1 MRREDRV
8 SERKRKQHEQPA
20 WPGAGLNGAG
30 SREAVGPCWLMRLIG
45 AREALTH
52 LPIDRPPI
60 VRGSTEGAIA
70 EVPLDGRTAA
80 DCSEVRLSA
89 NKAHECACALFGGR
103 CLRPQNGIFMRALEL
118 ERRRQSCNRFFISNE
133 QVLQA
138 LQVRAWGQV

>member
-30 SREAVGPCWLMRLIG
+30 SREAVGPCWLVRLIG

-80 DCSEVRLSA
+80 DCSEVRLYA
-89 NKAHECACALFGGR
+89 KAQCVLSSRALFASTKR
-103 CLRPQNGIFMRALEL
+103 HLHARALEL
-118 ERRRQSCNRFFISNE
+118 ATTRGAVVNRFFISPLSE
-133 QVLQA
+133 Y
-138 LQVRAWGQV
+138 

>member
-30 SREAVGPCWLMRLIG
+30 SREAVGPSWLVRLIG

-80 DCSEVRLSA
+80 DCSEVRLYA
-89 NKAHECACALFGGR
+89 KAHCVLSSRALFASTKRHLHAGAR
-103 CLRPQNGIFMRALEL
+103 TCNDTRRSRATDFSSARSRSE
-118 ERRRQSCNRFFISNE
+118 
-133 QVLQA
+133 
-138 LQVRAWGQV
+138 GQVSG